1 MRFCSACGNPV
12 AQSVPPGD
20 NRPRYCCAGCGTI
33 HYQNPR
39 MVLGTVPVWGEQVL
53 LCRRAI
59 EPRYGFMENGESTA
73 EGALRETI
81 EEAGA
86 RIEMGDAFSILD
98 VPHVEQV
105 HMFFLARVLDDRFDP
120 GPESLEARL
129 FAEHEIPWD
138 QIAFATVT
146 RTLRW
151 FFEDRRAGQWRL
163 HTETLRYQPRPRT

>member
-1 MRFCSACGNPV
+1 
-12 AQSVPPGD
+12 
-20 NRPRYCCAGCGTI
+20 
-33 HYQNPR
+33 
-39 MVLGTVPVWGEQVL
+39 
-53 LCRRAI
+53 
-59 EPRYGFMENGESTA
+59 
-73 EGALRETI
+73 
-81 EEAGA
+81 
-86 RIEMGDAFSILD
+86 MGDAFSILD